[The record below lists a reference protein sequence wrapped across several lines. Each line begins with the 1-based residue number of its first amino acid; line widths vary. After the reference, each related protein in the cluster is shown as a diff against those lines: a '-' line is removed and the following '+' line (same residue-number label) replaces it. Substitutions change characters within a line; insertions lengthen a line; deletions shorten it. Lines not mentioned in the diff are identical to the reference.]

1 MIGYSVKRA
10 DLCEAGRKGWA
21 CVDSNGAPVE
31 YFEEYKHAAE
41 RAKLE
46 NDTARKPRKPRADQ
60 SIRDARKL
68 RRYLGSA
75 SPSTVGN
82 CDGLNFDNLGES
94 PDY

>member
-1 MIGYSVKRA
+1 MSGYSVKRA

-46 NDTARKPRKPRADQ
+46 NDTARKPARRRVRKPVNCHVHTYGD
-60 SIRDARKL
+60 
-68 RRYLGSA
+68 
-75 SPSTVGN
+75 
-82 CDGLNFDNLGES
+82 CDGRDFDNLGES

>member
-1 MIGYSVKRA
+1 MTTYSVKRA

-21 CVDSNGAPVE
+21 CVDAAGAPVE

-46 NDTARKPRKPRADQ
+46 NDTARMRVCKPRKSRPRR
-60 SIRDARKL
+60 SE
-68 RRYLGSA
+68 
-75 SPSTVGN
+75 STVGD
-82 CDGLNFDNLGES
+82 CDGRNFDNLGES